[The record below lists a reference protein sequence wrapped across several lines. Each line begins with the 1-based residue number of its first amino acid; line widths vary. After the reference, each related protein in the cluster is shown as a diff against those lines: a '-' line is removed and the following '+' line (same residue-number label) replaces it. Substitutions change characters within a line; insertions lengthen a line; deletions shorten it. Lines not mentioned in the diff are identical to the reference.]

1 MTETREGD
9 RLYTPYNIDQA
20 LDARDAIAKTL
31 YDGLFTWLLIKLNEK
46 TNGNIAEEQKNIKT
60 IAMLDFFGFEN
71 LNENSFEQLCINY
84 GNEKL
89 HQHFIQFVF
98 KLEQQEYVKEK
109 IDCETVDFQDNVQ
122 VINLLVKKPIG
133 IFPLLDDECNFPK
146 ASDQSFLDKCH
157 YNHALNELYARPRM
171 SSFDFGIKHFS
182 GVVWYSADGFL
193 DKNRD
198 TLKNDVIELLIS
210 SKMSMVS
217 KMFVA
222 YKKSMELPRPNTLST
237 HSSFKSMKPRTP
249 TISARFQESLNQLY
263 QKILKINNIFYICC
277 LKPNEA
283 MRPLQ
288 FDAQLVQM
296 QLSNLNLVSIVQARK
311 AGFPVKKTFCEFAA
325 RYRCLH
331 SQPIGQNLTLKEI
344 CELLLGYFGVEPTQ
358 FRFGVSKVFLKESLE
373 NRLELIREKVIS
385 KAVITIQSYVRGHMQ
400 RCAIRKTRSSA
411 IRIQAAYRC
420 HRERR
425 RYQAKRRAIVR
436 IQSAWKMV
444 RQRREFKRVQI
455 VLRQRR
461 QEEAIRQQNEKAE
474 REARNES
481 LNCIAFGL
489 IESLDIPEQ
498 LEKALNNADQVNL
511 NRNERNI
518 HKLTAEQQTNLKLT
532 KNPLKQLPFDVDQY
546 AFSKFTNIYFNSHAW
561 AMKKEPIK
569 TSFLFKS
576 SNFEVC
582 QSLTLFK
589 LVLKFMNDY
598 TLTEVREK
606 LFLDFII
613 NSALKHSYLRD
624 ELLCQLVNQTWKNEN
639 QVNANRGW
647 LLMVNCLSSFCPS
660 ASLFKYLLKYLSD
673 HATIDYRSL
682 LQQKL
687 LNGDAQVARKYP
699 PSYLEWTANSRKAN
713 MALNITY
720 PNNERKFCEVNS
732 WSTGE
737 TVSNDLLTSKGI
749 TDSFGWSIDI
759 EQENQLS
766 ELNGEEYLFD
776 LVNEIENPLIT
787 NYEDDFYIFTQYE
800 NGEEDL
806 IEGRLL
812 NGHSNG
818 VHLNGLPT
826 AISTSNHLDRLDNLS
841 LSMQDAGDKN
851 NIQRHRSLGSI
862 NEQIVLSKNSKL
874 NKRYLQEEESKELES
889 LRFSETSKLNKRYT
903 ANASASN
910 LLTGSAGQRKDD
922 PIKAS
927 GVSGGVARKLNKQ
940 QSMQQHSMSNLIDI
954 KNNSLSKR
962 SQSLQELGLA
972 TRSALNDR
980 YFDKNAGQ
988 SNSLTRKELKQQA
1001 DNLSSNSSIV
1011 SSSSYQAPKA
1021 VKPKVLSYGNL
1032 SDLTKS
1038 NEKAA
1043 TNQLI
1048 KSTSS
1053 YWYKEKFKGN
1063 HHQSNY
1069 LNIKQK
1075 VPSSAMS
1082 DISETASLAPSLAS
1096 HVRGVKAPTHASEL
1110 DEYLDQ
1116 LFNPVLDGN
1125 LDEMSD
1131 ARSLAASIKGG
1142 GNEPLNETYLSQSL
1156 SLRLDQTGDLSN
1168 CSTVFIEPSQVKKM
1182 NFEEFKKFS
1191 LLNQSEDNLCQLIK
1205 GGSGKQSA
1213 KEQKTSPFSAE
1224 AELKA
1229 QQKGAPVIN
1238 TTEASG
1244 NIQSNPNSSQLNAFQ
1259 NVAGMT
1265 VPMVDTSQIIQQQL
1279 VHQQMIQR
1287 AFLASAV
1294 QQNLQ
1299 IQQQL
1304 LKQNQALQQL
1314 LSTNSS
1320 NSPESGSL
1328 ANSSLNNLDSSSTE
1342 ASISQSLLLQT
1353 AGPQTDLLA
1362 SLQPDDRKIEGDEL
1376 ISGRKDELKRPNE
1389 KIKILSN
1396 NKSGVPPAP
1405 PMPTS
1410 HSPSAI
1416 AYGSRAK
1423 TVRIGK
1429 VRWPPSRLEGDGCE
1443 STPNNSNATK
1453 SNQLSQPSNPPNQF
1467 SYNCNPTLKLADP
1480 SESLVKDQANI
1491 PLDEQIG
1498 GESKSRQQ
1506 AGKKAAT
1513 PSASGKKE
1521 ERLVITELR
1530 TDAQKNRV
1538 QQNNLS
1544 SNLNSNLNSSLN
1556 NGLLIGNSLNANLI
1570 SPMNRSVSTS
1580 GINHNHH
1587 QEAKLIANANVGK
1600 LRISSE
1606 MKAKLE
1612 LLTINQSV
1620 RSTVKS
1626 SSYGKSDLMAKS
1638 MENLQDIRE
1647 NSNRVNKLSKERK
1660 SLLEK
1665 QLLGQFGCSKGSSVD
1680 DLSSPNQLNANKT
1693 AKLTAC
1699 EYEND
1704 FKLIKSA
1711 HQQNFAR
1718 ESRERMD
1725 ELGPHKLSKLNQNSS
1740 ASLGCLNF
1748 CYDCKKNEESNCKFY
1763 CRERLEYDQMSTS
1776 MCNITDLNG
1785 QFNAVHLS
1793 KKIVHET
1800 LFGEN
1805 LDSGHYMLGAELNGS
1820 KQSNGQSAQH
1830 GGQLGQHSSIGNQ
1843 LHQLSN
1849 QSTEESIKLNTK
1861 LYPPNKLY
1869 LTYQKVPW
1877 ELRLRKELFSP
1888 TERIES
1894 PMVLNFIFLQI
1905 IRDAYSP
1912 RCLRMQEDEKQ
1923 AIIKHLETIGI
1934 GKANYL
1940 STSHKLTV
1948 QKSVVQMARK
1958 MPLYFSRFY
1967 SIINCKNHPDANQL
1981 AVSHSGLR
1989 LAKRDADEI
1998 KIIETICFEDIVEI
2012 TSSKENYIQI
2022 LGKNNTWIH
2031 LISDKVGNRS
2041 LK

>member
-1 MTETREGD
+1 MLQTLTCRTTETREGD

-46 TNGNIAEEQKNIKT
+46 TNGKLSEEQHQNIKT

-89 HQHFIQFVF
+89 QQHFIQFVF

-109 IDCETVDFQDNVQ
+109 IDCELIEFQDNVQ

-217 KMFVA
+217 KMFVQ
-222 YKKSMELPRPNTLST
+222 YKKSMELPRANNTLSK
-237 HSSFKSMKPRTP
+237 HSSSSFKNTPSKSDLSRFTQMKPRTP

-263 QKILKINNIFYICC
+263 QKILKINNIFYVCC
-277 LKPNEA
+277 LKPNEE
-283 MRPLQ
+283 MQPLQ
-288 FDAQLVQM
+288 FDEQLVQM
-296 QLSNLNLVSIVQARK
+296 QLSNLNLVSIVKARK
-311 AGFPVKKTFCEFAA
+311 AGFPVKKTFAEFAA

-331 SQPIGQNLTLKEI
+331 KQPIRRSLAPKEI
-344 CELLLGYFGVEPTQ
+344 CELLLDFFGVHEAQ
-358 FRFGVSKVFLKESLE
+358 FRFGVCKVFLKEPLE
-373 NRLELIREKVIS
+373 AGLEGMREEVIA
-385 KAVITIQSYVRGHMQ
+385 KAVTTIQSHVRGHMQ
-400 RCAIRKTRSSA
+400 RCAIRKSRSSA
-411 IRIQAAYRC
+411 IRIQSAYRC
-420 HRERR
+420 YRERK
-425 RYQAKRRAIVR
+425 RYLATRQAIVR
-436 IQSAWKMV
+436 IQCTWKMV
-444 RQRREFKRVQI
+444 KQRREFKRMQI
-455 VLRQRR
+455 VLEQRR
-461 QEEAIRQQNEKAE
+461 KEEAARRQSEKAE
-474 REARNES
+474 RDARNES
-481 LNCIAFGL
+481 LNCIASGL
-489 IESLDIPEQ
+489 IESLDVPEQ
-498 LEKALNNADQVNL
+498 LEKALNNADAVNL
-511 NRNERNI
+511 NRSERNI
-518 HKLTAEQQTNLKLT
+518 HKLSAEQQTNLKLT
-532 KNPLKQLPFDVDQY
+532 KNQLKPLPFDVDQY

-576 SNFEVC
+576 SNFEVK

-589 LVLKFMNDY
+589 LVLKFMNDH

-639 QVNANRGW
+639 SINVNRGW
-647 LLMVNCLSSFCPS
+647 LLMVNCLSAFCPS

-673 HATIDYRSL
+673 NATIDCRGL

-699 PSYLEWTANSRKAN
+699 PTYLEWTANGRKAN
-713 MALNITY
+713 MALNISY
-720 PNNERKFCEVNS
+720 SNNERKFCEVNS

-749 TDSFGWSIDI
+749 TDSFGWSIDV

-776 LVNEIENPLIT
+776 LMNEIENPLIA

-800 NGEEDL
+800 NGDDDL
-806 IEGRLL
+806 VDVTGR
-812 NGHSNG
+812 NCG
-818 VHLNGLPT
+818 HLNGVLT
-826 AISTSNHLDRLDNLS
+826 NGLAAGHSSNNHLDRLDNLS
-841 LSMQDAGDKN
+841 LSMPDESDKN

-874 NKRYLQEEESKELES
+874 NKRYLREEESKELES

-910 LLTGSAGQRKDD
+910 LLSGSAGQQSRKDEL
-922 PIKAS
+922 IKTA

-980 YFDKNAGQ
+980 YFDKNASQ
-988 SNSLTRKELKQQA
+988 SNSLTRKELKQQQ
-1001 DNLSSNSSIV
+1001 DNLSSNSSIH
-1011 SSSSYQAPKA
+1011 SSSSYQAPKS

-1032 SDLTKS
+1032 SDLAKS

-1043 TNQLI
+1043 ANQLI

-1053 YWYKEKFKGN
+1053 YWYKEKFKSN
-1063 HHQSNY
+1063 PQQSNY
-1069 LNIKQK
+1069 LNVKHK

-1096 HVRGVKAPTHASEL
+1096 HVRGIKAPTHASEL

-1142 GNEPLNETYLSQSL
+1142 NGKDDLDGTYLSQSL
-1156 SLRLDQTGDLSN
+1156 SLRLDATSDLSN
-1168 CSTVFIEPSQVKKM
+1168 CSTLLIEPDQVEKM
-1182 NFEEFKKFS
+1182 SFEEFKRFS
-1191 LLNQSEDNLCQLIK
+1191 LLNESEDNLCQLIK
-1205 GGSGKQSA
+1205 GGAGKPA
-1213 KEQKTSPFSAE
+1213 PRAPKESKVVVSPFSAE

-1229 QQKGAPVIN
+1229 QQKGAPTIN
-1238 TTEASG
+1238 TSEAG
-1244 NIQSNPNSSQLNAFQ
+1244 NTQSNPSSSQLNAFQ

-1320 NSPESGSL
+1320 TSPESGSL
-1328 ANSSLNNLDSSSTE
+1328 VNSNLDSSSTD

-1353 AGPQTDLLA
+1353 AAGQTDPSSGSLL
-1362 SLQPDDRKIEGDEL
+1362 PDDRKGDGDEL
-1376 ISGRKDELKRPNE
+1376 NSANRKDELKRPNE

-1396 NKSGVPPAP
+1396 VSKSGVPPAP

-1443 STPNNSNATK
+1443 ATPNNSNSSK
-1453 SNQLSQPSNPPNQF
+1453 SNQSNQPTHSNPPNQF
-1467 SYNCNPTLKLADP
+1467 SYNCNQTLKLADP
-1480 SESLVKDQANI
+1480 TESAKVPAASG
-1491 PLDEQIG
+1491 PLEEPVGD
-1498 GESKSRQQ
+1498 ESKSRQQ
-1506 AGKKAAT
+1506 SGRKAGH
-1513 PSASGKKE
+1513 KKE

-1530 TDAQKNRV
+1530 TDAPKSRV
-1538 QQNNLS
+1538 QQS
-1544 SNLNSNLNSSLN
+1544 HLNSSLN
-1556 NGLLIGNSLNANLI
+1556 NGLLIGNALNANLI
-1570 SPMNRSVSTS
+1570 SGGGGGHMNRSVSTN

-1587 QEAKLIANANVGK
+1587 QEAKLIANSNVGK

-1612 LLTINQSV
+1612 LLTINQ
-1620 RSTVKS
+1620 
-1626 SSYGKSDLMAKS
+1626 
-1638 MENLQDIRE
+1638 
-1647 NSNRVNKLSKERK
+1647 
-1660 SLLEK
+1660 
-1665 QLLGQFGCSKGSSVD
+1665 
-1680 DLSSPNQLNANKT
+1680 
-1693 AKLTAC
+1693 
-1699 EYEND
+1699 
-1704 FKLIKSA
+1704 
-1711 HQQNFAR
+1711 
-1718 ESRERMD
+1718 
-1725 ELGPHKLSKLNQNSS
+1725 
-1740 ASLGCLNF
+1740 
-1748 CYDCKKNEESNCKFY
+1748 
-1763 CRERLEYDQMSTS
+1763 
-1776 MCNITDLNG
+1776 
-1785 QFNAVHLS
+1785 
-1793 KKIVHET
+1793 
-1800 LFGEN
+1800 
-1805 LDSGHYMLGAELNGS
+1805 
-1820 KQSNGQSAQH
+1820 
-1830 GGQLGQHSSIGNQ
+1830 
-1843 LHQLSN
+1843 
-1849 QSTEESIKLNTK
+1849 
-1861 LYPPNKLY
+1861 
-1869 LTYQKVPW
+1869 
-1877 ELRLRKELFSP
+1877 
-1888 TERIES
+1888 
-1894 PMVLNFIFLQI
+1894 
-1905 IRDAYSP
+1905 RD
-1912 RCLRMQEDEKQ
+1912 R
-1923 AIIKHLETIGI
+1923 
-1934 GKANYL
+1934 
-1940 STSHKLTV
+1940 
-1948 QKSVVQMARK
+1948 KSVV
-1958 MPLYFSRFY
+1958 
-1967 SIINCKNHPDANQL
+1967 
-1981 AVSHSGLR
+1981 
-1989 LAKRDADEI
+1989 
-1998 KIIETICFEDIVEI
+1998 
-2012 TSSKENYIQI
+2012 
-2022 LGKNNTWIH
+2022 
-2031 LISDKVGNRS
+2031 
-2041 LK
+2041 